1 MKKHIGFYLKGDI
14 MGIRGELYTE
24 QVKGENRTYFFN
36 VKENTKGDVFLQIV
50 ESKLNEGAGFDRHA
64 IVVFESEMQ
73 SFLQGFD
80 KCIEFIEKNKTKRFK
95 EIMKKKEMRRKKEQ
109 EGSKGPT
116 SHEKNGRRV
125 VAKVH
130 RKKDVVE
137 VKAKKKH

>member
-1 MKKHIGFYLKGDI
+1 

-50 ESKLNEGAGFDRHA
+50 ESKMNEGTGFDRHSV
-64 IVVFESEMQ
+64 VVFESEMQ

-80 KCIEFIEKNKTKRFK
+80 KCIEFIEKNKTKKFK
-95 EIMKKKEMRRKKEQ
+95 EIMKKRENKRQRDAESDKASFKQNRPKQ
-109 EGSKGPT
+109 
-116 SHEKNGRRV
+116 GRPKSV

-130 RKKDVVE
+130 RAKEETTPKKRTYQ
-137 VKAKKKH
+137 KKHSRE